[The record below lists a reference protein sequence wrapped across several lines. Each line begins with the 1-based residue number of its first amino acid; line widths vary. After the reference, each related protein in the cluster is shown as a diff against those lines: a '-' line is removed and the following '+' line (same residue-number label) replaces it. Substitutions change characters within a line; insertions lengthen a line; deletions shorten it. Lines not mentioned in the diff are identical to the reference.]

1 MAPVDLAP
9 AITIGACRVLV
20 GVCSWANRSL
30 TQESNW
36 YPKRTMK
43 AAERLA
49 FYTSQFPVVEVE
61 STYWFPPT
69 PDVARQWVDRT
80 PDGFVMDVRAWSLF
94 TGQPTLPPSLW
105 EDLQDRIRP
114 ETRDNNNLYASH
126 LPPEV
131 VREGWAR
138 FEHALRP
145 LHEADRLGAV
155 LLQYPHWFT
164 PKDATREELVEARS
178 MLPDYRVSVEFATE
192 RWVEPD
198 ELDTTM
204 QLFEEHGMTLVA
216 VDAPNLP
223 AVVASTGDLGIVR
236 MHGRD
241 DPPWGP
247 RPHRP
252 TWRMPYRYG
261 DDELREWVPRIVELA
276 SSTAEVHV
284 LFNNC
289 HRDDAVVN
297 AARLIELLGSAGADR
312 DV

>member
-1 MAPVDLAP
+1 MTEPVVM
-9 AITIGACRVLV
+9 IGDCRVLV
-20 GVCSWANRSL
+20 GACSWASRSL

-49 FYTSQFPVVEVE
+49 FYASKFPVVEVE

-69 PDVARQWVDRT
+69 PEVARQWVERT
-80 PDGFVMDVRAWSLF
+80 PDGFVMDVRAWSLL

-105 EDLQDRIRP
+105 EDLQDQVRP
-114 ETRDNNNLYASH
+114 EARDNNNLYASH
-126 LPPEV
+126 LPAEV
-131 VREGWAR
+131 ITESWTR
-138 FEHALRP
+138 FAHALRP
-145 LHEADRLGAV
+145 LHDGGRLGAV

-164 PKDATREELVEARS
+164 PKDATREELAAARAS
-178 MLPDYRVSVEFATE
+178 LSDYRVSVEFATE
-192 RWVEPD
+192 RWVAPD
-198 ELDTTM
+198 ELDATI
-204 QLFEEHGMTLVA
+204 QLFEDHDMALVA

-223 AVVASTGDLGIVR
+223 AVVAATGDLGIIR
-236 MHGRD
+236 LHGRD

-252 TWRMPYRYG
+252 TWRTPYRYTPS
-261 DDELREWVPRIVELA
+261 ELAEWVPRIFELA
-276 SSTAEVHV
+276 ASTSELHV

-297 AARLIELLGSAGADR
+297 AEQLVDLLRSAARAPGDL
-312 DV
+312 